1 MKTLIDNVARFPA
14 QTLNNFRSAPVLL
27 RDESVE
33 TLRKVAQIWTREGL
47 RARVLELAEMDGI
60 TPSIKGGS
68 DACMRCQSYR
78 SLIH

>member
-1 MKTLIDNVARFPA
+1 MKTLIGNVARFPA

-33 TLRKVAQIWTREGL
+33 TLKKVAQIWTREGL

-60 TPSIKGGS
+60 TPSIKAVLMR
-68 DACMRCQSYR
+68 ACVVNRNV
-78 SLIH
+78 H